1 MFSNLDMDSDSD
13 NIQCSRENEIRKAK
27 KKLKAIEKLNQF
39 YTVLFLML
47 FIFF

>member
-27 KKLKAIEKLNQF
+27 KKTKGD
-39 YTVLFLML
+39 
-47 FIFF
+47 